1 MKRAASIRRLVLPF
15 GLEVSSWVSEAAAST
30 PVPSPDN
37 FVPSLARGFPWGAKE
52 GHLVSQQQDDSVSE
66 REINYDGGG
75 AHSASLE
82 ISNTMVRLYKE
93 QFGRGPTKTR
103 THWCGD
109 DLIVVT
115 MEDTLTPAERNLAR
129 MGEHQRLRDL
139 RLFFQYASVR
149 EFCEPVEAITGRKV
163 RAFFSAIDT
172 EVDGM
177 SIETF
182 VLWPKG
188 EHGRSRVEFA
198 DL

>member
-1 MKRAASIRRLVLPF
+1 MSHEGEDLVAQP
-15 GLEVSSWVSEAAAST
+15 AT
-30 PVPSPDN
+30 D
-37 FVPSLARGFPWGAKE
+37 
-52 GHLVSQQQDDSVSE
+52 
-66 REINYDGGG
+66 DGGG
-75 AHSASLE
+75 RAQSASLE

-115 MEDTLTPAERNLAR
+115 MEDTLTPAERNLAK

-149 EFCEPVEAITGRKV
+149 EFCEPIEAITDRKV

-177 SIETF
+177 AIETF
-182 VLWPKG
+182 VLWPEG
-188 EHGRSRVEFA
+188 SDGPSRTEFA
-198 DL
+198 EV